1 MENLYWIAGQEYPGK
16 VGVSAIV
23 QPYGSIHD
31 AEVIDAANKY
41 SMAMPATLERCFKHN
56 GS

>member
-41 SMAMPATLERCFKHN
+41 NMAMPATLERCFKHN